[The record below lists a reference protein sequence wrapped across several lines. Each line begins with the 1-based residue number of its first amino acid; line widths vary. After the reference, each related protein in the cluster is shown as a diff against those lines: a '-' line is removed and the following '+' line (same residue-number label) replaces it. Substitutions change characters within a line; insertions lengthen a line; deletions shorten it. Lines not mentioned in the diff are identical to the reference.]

1 MDKYVGTYSLT
12 QKAYDIRTLEETL
25 KINNEMI
32 AKGINTGYQ
41 ILCIEDT
48 YEKVSEY
55 LDQYQKR
62 FGRPQRRIK

>member
-62 FGRPQRRIK
+62 FGRP